1 MTTEYVPQAAPLKR
15 FIGAISLSKPKNK
28 GEMDMKKDDSLKR
41 IKAMAEALAKIQ
53 KAQDEQKAMQA
64 MEEAEDD
71 DMDLVTDMLM
81 EIADL
86 LSQAAELSAQ
96 AAALIN
102 GEDIEADCFPRCCVM
117 EVYFDDEL

>member
-1 MTTEYVPQAAPLKR
+1 MKNEDFMKR
-15 FIGAISLSKPKNK
+15 L
-28 GEMDMKKDDSLKR
+28 
-41 IKAMAEALAKIQ
+41 KAMAEIAAKISKEQEAQ
-53 KAQDEQKAMQA
+53 KDREAA
-64 MEEAEDD
+64 EAEDD

-117 EVYFDDEL
+117 EVYFDDEG

>member
-1 MTTEYVPQAAPLKR
+1 M
-15 FIGAISLSKPKNK
+15 KN
-28 GEMDMKKDDSLKR
+28 DDSLKR
-41 IKAMAEALAKIQ
+41 IKAMAEALAKLQ
-53 KAQDEQKAMQA
+53 KAQDEEKAMQA
-64 MEEAEDD
+64 MEETED
-71 DMDLVTDMLM
+71 DMDLVADMLM

-96 AAALIN
+96 AAALIS

>member
-1 MTTEYVPQAAPLKR
+1 M
-15 FIGAISLSKPKNK
+15 KN
-28 GEMDMKKDDSLKR
+28 DDSLKR
-41 IKAMAEALAKIQ
+41 IKAMAEALAKLQ
-53 KAQDEQKAMQA
+53 KAQDEEKTMQA
-64 MEEAEDD
+64 MEETED
-71 DMDLVTDMLM
+71 DMDLVADMLM

-117 EVYFDDEL
+117 EVYFDDELW

>member
-1 MTTEYVPQAAPLKR
+1 M
-15 FIGAISLSKPKNK
+15 KN
-28 GEMDMKKDDSLKR
+28 DDSLKR
-41 IKAMAEALAKIQ
+41 IKAMAEALAKLQ
-53 KAQDEQKAMQA
+53 KKQDEEKAKQA

-71 DMDLVTDMLM
+71 DMDLVADMLM